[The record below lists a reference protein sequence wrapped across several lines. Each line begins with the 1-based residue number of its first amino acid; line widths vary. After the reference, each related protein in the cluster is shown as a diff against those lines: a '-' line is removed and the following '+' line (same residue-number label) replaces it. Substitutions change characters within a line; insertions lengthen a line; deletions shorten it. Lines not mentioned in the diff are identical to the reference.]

1 MGIKLKSRPELKLMR
16 KSGQLA
22 QRILVRLGEATAV
35 GATPLELDRIARRM
49 LEEGGARSPFLGKRG
64 HNNAIFPNS
73 ITVSVNEAVVHGI
86 PTDKPFKNGDV
97 VSLDVGTLLN
107 GFIGDT
113 AGTFG
118 AGELSERA
126 KRLMRVTEEAL
137 YLGIKQATVGNHV
150 GDIGHAVQRHIEMHG
165 YAVVKG
171 LVGHGVGRSLWEE
184 PQVPNY
190 GEPGEG
196 AKLRPGMVIAIEPMV
211 NEGTDD
217 VTQLADKWTY
227 VSADGSLSAH
237 YEHTVAILSDGP
249 EILTRVD

>member
-1 MGIKLKSRPELKLMR
+1 MKIKLKSRPELKLMR

-22 QRILVRLGEATAV
+22 QRILVRLGEETAV
-35 GATPLELDRIARRM
+35 GVTPIELDKIARRL
-49 LEEGGARSPFLGKRG
+49 LEEAGARSPFLGKRG
-64 HNNAIFPNS
+64 HNSAIFPNC

-86 PTDKPFKNGDV
+86 PSQRPFENGDV

-118 AGELSERA
+118 AGELSERS
-126 KRLMRVTEEAL
+126 KRLMRITKEAL
-137 YLGIKQATVGNHV
+137 YLGIKQAKAGNHV
-150 GDIGHAVQRHIEMHG
+150 GDIGHAVQTHVEMHG
-165 YAVVKG
+165 YAIVKG

-184 PQVPNY
+184 PNVPNY

-211 NEGTDD
+211 NEGSDD
-217 VTQLADKWTY
+217 VKQLDDKWTY

-249 EILTRVD
+249 EILTCVD

>member
-1 MGIKLKSRPELKLMR
+1 MAIKLKSRPELKLMR

-35 GATPLELDRIARRM
+35 GVTPLELDRIARRM

-64 HNNAIFPNS
+64 HNNAIYPNS

-86 PTDKPFKNGDV
+86 PTDRPFENGDV

-137 YLGIKQATVGNHV
+137 YLGIKQAKPGNHV
-150 GDIGHAVQRHIEMHG
+150 GDIGHAVQKHVEMHG
-165 YAVVKG
+165 YAIVKG
-171 LVGHGVGRSLWEE
+171 LVGHGVGRTLWED

-196 AKLRPGMVIAIEPMV
+196 VKLRPGMVIAIEPMV

-217 VTQLADKWTY
+217 VKQLADKWTY
-227 VSADGSLSAH
+227 VTADGTLSAH

>member
-22 QRILVRLGEATAV
+22 QRILVRLGEETAV
-35 GATPLELDRIARRM
+35 GVTPIELDRIARRL
-49 LEEGGARSPFLGKRG
+49 LEEAGARSPFLGKRG
-64 HNNAIFPNS
+64 HNNAIYPNC

-86 PTDKPFKNGDV
+86 PNNRPFDNGDV

-118 AGELSERA
+118 AGELSDRA
-126 KRLMRVTEEAL
+126 KRLMRITSEAL
-137 YLGIKQATVGNHV
+137 YLGIAQAKVGNHV
-150 GDIGHAVQRHIEMHG
+150 GDIGHAVQTHVEMHG
-165 YAVVKG
+165 YAIVKG
-171 LVGHGVGRSLWEE
+171 LVGHGVGRTLWEE

-217 VTQLADKWTY
+217 VTQLDDKWTY